1 MDVERMC
8 GKPIRLFGTHRDTP
22 NAHSTPS
29 MQHIFTHKK
38 KHAQK
43 HTCIFSMHT
52 QTWYTHGWCQPNIQW
67 TLCSHLY
74 LVEEFK
80 FFSSAYQLFNNLSA
94 IASCITVCHVSQP
107 LPLMFKRF
115 SKTNI
120 SFLLRKLDPISFSS
134 ALLIKGRL
142 GNLILSNPKKEN
154 GLYNNKLTTPRVYS
168 ILILLC
174 VFVHLCVF
182 DVYARCCVYF
192 LLSLCFLF
200 VYIMLCLF
208 MHFVCFLFCVCT
220 AAFCPCMP
228 FTQLRGF
235 PKHPRL
241 PLIPNSTFS
250 NFRSNGPVLVIPRLS
265 IRSTDFSYLLKCSPR

>member
-43 HTCIFSMHT
+43 HKCIFSMHT

-67 TLCSHLY
+67 TFCSHLY

-80 FFSSAYQLFNNLSA
+80 KVFFLHFFIFSTIFSA
-94 IASCITVCHVSQP
+94 IAYSITVCDVSQP
-107 LPLMFKRF
+107 LPLLLKRF

-134 ALLIKGRL
+134 ALLIKERL
-142 GNLILSNPKKEN
+142 GNLILSNPKKEH
-154 GLYNNKLTTPRVYS
+154 GLPTTS
-168 ILILLC
+168 
-174 VFVHLCVF
+174 
-182 DVYARCCVYF
+182 
-192 LLSLCFLF
+192 
-200 VYIMLCLF
+200 
-208 MHFVCFLFCVCT
+208 
-220 AAFCPCMP
+220 
-228 FTQLRGF
+228 
-235 PKHPRL
+235 
-241 PLIPNSTFS
+241 
-250 NFRSNGPVLVIPRLS
+250 
-265 IRSTDFSYLLKCSPR
+265 

>member
-1 MDVERMC
+1 MR
-8 GKPIRLFGTHRDTP
+8 KNTHVYF
-22 NAHSTPS
+22 
-29 MQHIFTHKK
+29 Q
-38 KHAQK
+38 
-43 HTCIFSMHT
+43 CT

-67 TLCSHLY
+67 ALYSHLY

-80 FFSSAYQLFNNLSA
+80 KFFQLFNFSTIFSA
-94 IASCITVCHVSQP
+94 IASCITVCDVSQP

-120 SFLLRKLDPISFSS
+120 SFLLRKLDPITFSS

-142 GNLILSNPKKEN
+142 GNLILSNPKKEHC
-154 GLYNNKLTTPRVYS
+154 LSNNKLTSPRVYS
-168 ILILLC
+168 ILTMLC

-192 LLSLCFLF
+192 LLSVCFLF

>member
-1 MDVERMC
+1 
-8 GKPIRLFGTHRDTP
+8 
-22 NAHSTPS
+22 
-29 MQHIFTHKK
+29 
-38 KHAQK
+38 
-43 HTCIFSMHT
+43 MHT
-52 QTWYTHGWCQPNIQW
+52 QTWYTHGWCQPIIQW
-67 TLCSHLY
+67 TLCSPLY

-80 FFSSAYQLFNNLSA
+80 KFFFQFFNFSTIFSA
-94 IASCITVCHVSQP
+94 IASCITVCDVSQP

-120 SFLLRKLDPISFSS
+120 SFLLRKLDPITFSP

-142 GNLILSNPKKEN
+142 GNLILSNPKKEH
-154 GLYNNKLTTPRVYS
+154 GLSNNKLTHRVCIQY
-168 ILILLC
+168 LYYC
-174 VFVHLCVF
+174 VFVHICVF

-192 LLSLCFLF
+192 LLSVCFLI
-200 VYIMLCLF
+200 VNIMLCLF

-250 NFRSNGPVLVIPRLS
+250 NFRSNGPVLVIRRHS